1 MCAQLFRPL
10 TPAQERV
17 ARQVA
22 TGRSYREIA
31 KRLNLSARTVETYV
45 HRIDD
50 LIERDDEDSTPY
62 RRVFLWAQAEYRSAA

>member
-17 ARQVA
+17 AKVVA
-22 TGRSYREIA
+22 TGKSYREIG
-31 KRLNLSARTVETYV
+31 RILNLSARTVETYV

-50 LIERDDEDSTPY
+50 LIDRDDEGSTPY
-62 RRVFLWAQAEYRSAA
+62 RRVFLWARAEYKIAA